1 MRTYKI
7 KIKTAAG
14 TRFETGIFR
23 TRWDAV
29 DAGMD
34 MLADGEEGNVAAYE
48 VAP

>member
-14 TRFETGIFR
+14 TRVETGIFP

-29 DAGMD
+29 TAGLEMLGDA
-34 MLADGEEGNVAAYE
+34 EGNVVASE